1 MRRSVVVTVIA
12 ATGLVGPGTLANAA
26 PDTAATGVVG
36 SAAEANAA
44 LGTSPAGQGRTI
56 TLVTGDQVVL
66 TGSGH
71 AQVRAAKGREKIG
84 FVTRTDVNGDVSV
97 TPFDALGMLRSG
109 QLDPR
114 LFNVTQLLDDGYG
127 DAERGDIP
135 LIVTQAG
142 GVNARTVR
150 ELPSIGGAAVVAAKD
165 TGFWNTRNAT
175 RIWLDGPVHALLD
188 KSVPQIGAPAAW
200 QAGHTGKNTKVAVL
214 DTGIEPTHPD
224 LTGAVIEARD
234 FTGSAS
240 GTVDKHGH
248 GTHVAS
254 IVTGEHP
261 TYRGVAPDTRLLVG
275 KVLNDAGSGTES
287 GIIAGMEWAASS
299 GAQVIN
305 MSLGSDAPS
314 DGTDPLSQAVNRLT
328 AQTGALFVIASG
340 NSGRTPGSPAA
351 ADAALTVGAVD
362 HADALADFSSR
373 GPRLR
378 DNAVKPDITAPGV
391 DVVAALAK
399 DSLISRLEPPVGQ
412 DHVALSGTSMAT
424 PHVAGAA
431 AILAGQH
438 PDWKAPQLKAALMG
452 TAKPN
457 PALTTFEQGAGRVD
471 VAKAVTTT
479 VHASVASISN
489 GIQQWPHTNDT
500 PITTAVNYHNTG
512 TAPVTLNLAADVKDP
527 NGKAAPAGMFTVA
540 PATLTIAPGGS
551 ALATVT
557 TNTKVDGADGIYSG
571 VVTAGDLRTPITVTR
586 EVESYDLKV
595 NVLGSDGKPT
605 PDYAFRLVDL
615 SKPEARVPYD
625 ASGSLTVRAPKGH
638 YYFES
643 QVSTSD
649 GRLSVA
655 IEPDVNLAAA
665 TTITVDA
672 RQGKP
677 AGLLL
682 DRSKAK
688 AGQRFVE
695 FARST
700 SYGGKDHL
708 RTTISPPEY
717 GDVLVSPSRTS
728 APGQFRYSVGGRFA
742 EQDGTGSFDASPY
755 LYNVRGD
762 VNGRMPADPVL
773 RLRDKDLVKVRTTH
787 GATAPGTLG
796 TRENMITKPLPYVLD
811 ELYSPETPWFN
822 DFTEVTTAGEYQSR
836 LFSSAPT
843 SFPKVRTATDSFN
856 LAVFGPDLP
865 SNPGRPTRYASR
877 STDTMVFQVPLFAD
891 SGQNREGFS
900 AHTGTSTLY
909 RDGVEI
915 GRLNSASGLFAV
927 GSGPAT
933 YRLRTE
939 ATRDRQLT
947 SKIVADWTFRSD
959 TVPEGPAKALPLMA
973 VKFTP
978 AVDGHN
984 RASRTSSTI
993 VPLSV
998 NHNTGVEARPTSV
1011 QVSHDRGATWRTAPL
1026 LSYNGRWV
1034 TVLSHPKGATSVSLK
1049 ASARDTDGNS
1059 VTQTVVDAFLLK

>member
-1 MRRSVVVTVIA
+1 MSDRWRRCASVVVIA
-12 ATGLVGPGTLANAA
+12 ATGLVGPVIQATAA
-26 PDTAATGVVG
+26 PVTPAAATG
-36 SAAEANAA
+36 
-44 LGTSPAGQGRTI
+44 PARTI

-71 AQVRAAKGREKIG
+71 AEVRAAEGREGIA
-84 FVTRTDVNGDVSV
+84 FLTRTDVDGDVSV
-97 TPFDALGMLRSG
+97 TPSDALGMLRSG

-114 LFNVTQLLDDGYG
+114 LFNVSELLDSGYG

-142 GVNARTVR
+142 NPNARTVR

-165 TGFWNTRNAT
+165 TAFWSTRDAT

-200 QAGHTGKNTKVAVL
+200 QAGHTGENTTVAVL
-214 DTGIEPTHPD
+214 DTGIEPTHAD
-224 LTGAVIEARD
+224 LAGAVVEARD

-240 GTVDKHGH
+240 GTVDKNGH

-254 IVTGEHP
+254 IVTGDH
-261 TYRGVAPDTRLLVG
+261 TKYRGVAPDTRLLVG
-275 KVLNDAGSGTES
+275 KVLGDSGSGTES
-287 GIIAGMEWAASS
+287 GIIAGMEWAAAA

-314 DGTDPLSQAVNRLT
+314 DGTDPLSQAVDRIS
-328 AQTGALFVIASG
+328 ARTGALFVIAAG
-340 NSGRTPGSPAA
+340 NNGRTPGSPAA
-351 ADAALTVGAVD
+351 ASSALTVGAVD

-378 DNAVKPDITAPGV
+378 DNAIKPEITAPGV
-391 DVVAALAK
+391 QIVAALAK
-399 DSLISRLEPPVGQ
+399 DSAVGRQFPPVGQ

-452 TAKPN
+452 SAKPN
-457 PALTTFEQGAGRVD
+457 PALTPFEQGAGRVD

-479 VHASVASISN
+479 VHASVGSINN
-489 GIQQWPHTNDT
+489 GVVRWPHTDDT
-500 PITTAVNYHNTG
+500 PIATTVTYRNSG
-512 TAPVTLNLAADVKDP
+512 TSPVTLNLTAEVKDP

-540 PATLTIAPGGS
+540 PPTLTIAPG
-551 ALATVT
+551 AAAQAAVT
-557 TNTKVDGADGIYSG
+557 TNTKVEGADGIYSG
-571 VVTAGDLRTPITVTR
+571 VVTAGDVRTPITVTR
-586 EVESYDLKV
+586 EVESYDLEV
-595 NVLGSDGKPT
+595 NLLGTDGKPT

-625 ASGSLTVRAPKGH
+625 ESGSLTVRAPKGH

-643 QVSTSD
+643 QVYTSD

-655 IEPDVNLAAA
+655 VEPDVNLTAA
-665 TTITVDA
+665 TTITADA
-672 RQGKP
+672 RQGRP
-677 AGLLL
+677 SGLLL
-682 DRSKAK
+682 DRRGAE

-700 SYGGKDHL
+700 SYGGKDFL
-708 RTTISPPEY
+708 RTRISPPQY
-717 GDVLVSPSRTS
+717 GDVLISPSKTS

-742 EQDGTGSFDASPY
+742 ERDGSGGFDASPY

-762 VNGRMPADPVL
+762 VDGRMPADPVL
-773 RLRDKDLVKVRTTH
+773 RVRDRDLVKVRTTH
-787 GATAPGTLG
+787 GATVPGTLG
-796 TRENMITKPLPYVLD
+796 TREGMITKPLPYALE
-811 ELYSPETPWFN
+811 ELYSPETPWYNEFL
-822 DFTEVTTAGEYQSR
+822 EATTGGEFQSR

-843 SFPKVRTATDSFN
+843 SFPRGRTATDSFN

-865 SNPGRPTRYASR
+865 SNPDRPSRYAGR
-877 STDTMVFQVPLFAD
+877 SADTMVFQIPLFAD
-891 SGQNREGFS
+891 SRDDREGFS
-900 AHTGTSTLY
+900 AHTGSATLY

-915 GRLNSASGLFAV
+915 GRNTGASGLFEA
-927 GSGPAT
+927 GAGPAT
-933 YRLRTE
+933 YRLHVE
-939 ATRDRQLT
+939 ATRDRPLT
-947 SKIVADWTFRSD
+947 SKIVADWTFASD
-959 TVPEGPAKALPLMA
+959 TVPEGPAQPLPLMA
-973 VKFTP
+973 VKFAP
-978 AVDGHN
+978 SVDGHN
-984 RASRTSSTI
+984 RASRATSTI

-998 NHNTGVEARPTSV
+998 NHNTGADARPTGV

-1026 LSYNGRWV
+1026 VSHHDDWF
-1034 TVLSHPKGATSVSLK
+1034 TVLSHPKGATSVSLR
-1049 ASARDTDGNS
+1049 ASAKDTAGNS
-1059 VTQTVVDAFLLK
+1059 VTQTVVDAFLLR